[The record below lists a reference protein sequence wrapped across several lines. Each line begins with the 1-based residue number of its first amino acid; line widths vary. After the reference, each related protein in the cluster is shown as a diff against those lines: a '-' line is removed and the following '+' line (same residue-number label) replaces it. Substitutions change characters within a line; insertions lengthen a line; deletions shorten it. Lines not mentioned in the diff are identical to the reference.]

1 MIKKLLIANRG
12 EIALRILRACK
23 DLGISTVAVHSSV
36 DRDLM
41 HVRLADESVCVGPPD
56 SKQSYLNSPAIISA
70 AEITDADAIHP
81 GFGFLSE
88 NADFAEQVVRSDFI
102 FVGPKPETI
111 RLMGDKVLAKNTMK
125 EIGIEG
131 IPGSDAPIE
140 NLNDAKKIANNVG
153 YPVIIKAAHG
163 GGGRGMRR
171 VYEESE
177 LEEAISMTKNE
188 AKLAFGNDSV
198 FIEKF
203 LEEPRHIEFQVL
215 ADSFNNAIC
224 LGERDCSMQR
234 RHQKVIEEAPA
245 VGITQEERGRI
256 SDKLINA
263 CKKIGYLGAG
273 TFEFLYQD
281 GEFYFIEMNTRIQV
295 EHPVTEMIT
304 GIDIV
309 RQQLLIASGQEMTYS
324 QSEVQLRG
332 HAIECRIN
340 AEDPVHF
347 TPSPGKINSFHAPGG
362 PGVRMDTHM
371 YNGYVVPPNYDSM
384 VGKLISY
391 GNNRDAAI
399 RRMVNALNEI
409 VIDGIKTNVDLHKN
423 LILDEQ
429 FQKGGLGI
437 NYLEKNIKKINN
449 NYA

>member
-437 NYLEKNIKKINN
+437 NYLEKNIKKIT
-449 NYA
+449 

>member
-1 MIKKLLIANRG
+1 
-12 EIALRILRACK
+12 
-23 DLGISTVAVHSSV
+23 
-36 DRDLM
+36 
-41 HVRLADESVCVGPPD
+41 
-56 SKQSYLNSPAIISA
+56 
-70 AEITDADAIHP
+70 
-81 GFGFLSE
+81 
-88 NADFAEQVVRSDFI
+88 
-102 FVGPKPETI
+102 
-111 RLMGDKVLAKNTMK
+111 
-125 EIGIEG
+125 
-131 IPGSDAPIE
+131 
-140 NLNDAKKIANNVG
+140 
-153 YPVIIKAAHG
+153 
-163 GGGRGMRR
+163 
-171 VYEESE
+171 
-177 LEEAISMTKNE
+177 
-188 AKLAFGNDSV
+188 
-198 FIEKF
+198 
-203 LEEPRHIEFQVL
+203 
-215 ADSFNNAIC
+215 
-224 LGERDCSMQR
+224 
-234 RHQKVIEEAPA
+234 
-245 VGITQEERGRI
+245 
-256 SDKLINA
+256 
-263 CKKIGYLGAG
+263 
-273 TFEFLYQD
+273 
-281 GEFYFIEMNTRIQV
+281 MNTRIQV